1 MLSFSQT
8 SGYAVLA
15 LGCIG
20 SCDGK
25 RVFSKEIHECT
36 GIPTPYL
43 RKILFSLGKS
53 GLIEAK
59 RGYRGGFVLARSPGE
74 ITLLDVVRAVE
85 HDEHVSEC
93 LLSLAGCS
101 DETPCPIRAFW
112 QKERARI
119 EAELQSITVAQA
131 ADSIRTSRWGSF
143 TTCQCP
149 PDHC

>member
-1 MLSFSQT
+1 MLSLSQT
-8 SGYAVLA
+8 AGYAVLA

-20 SCDGK
+20 SCNGN
-25 RVFSKEIHECT
+25 RVFSKQIHECT

-59 RGYRGGFVLARSPGE
+59 RGYRGGFVLARPPAK

-93 LLSLAGCS
+93 LLALAGCS
-101 DETPCPIRAFW
+101 DETPCPMRAFW
-112 QKERARI
+112 QRERGRI
-119 EAELQSITVAQA
+119 EDELQKITIAQA
-131 ADSIRTSRWGSF
+131 AHSVRTAHGGRLTACTSSDG
-143 TTCQCP
+143 
-149 PDHC
+149 